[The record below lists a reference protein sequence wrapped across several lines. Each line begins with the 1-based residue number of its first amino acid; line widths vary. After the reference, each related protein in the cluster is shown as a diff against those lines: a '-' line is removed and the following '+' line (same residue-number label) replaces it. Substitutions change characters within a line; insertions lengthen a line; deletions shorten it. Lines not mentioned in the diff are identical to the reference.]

1 MSDRLLL
8 QPESPR
14 LSPFPLETGVY
25 ILGRS
30 SKCDLVLRNDTVS
43 RRHAEITVRGTTL
56 IVRDLGSSNG
66 TFIEGRRVV
75 EGSIRLRQL
84 VRFGGVSF
92 LLVALAE
99 TDEKPV
105 ETDSDNETAKSPTEE
120 SPEEF
125 ARARL
130 SKAQRRVFVML
141 LKGLSERQIAAQLKL
156 SPTTVHNHTQA
167 IYRVFNVH
175 SRSKLLAWWLQH
187 GES

>member
-105 ETDSDNETAKSPTEE
+105 ETDSEE